1 MFDKHEFEDTLPGIY
16 EEVIGMYKVMIVEDD
31 PMVASINQQYLERNQ
46 NLKIVGQFR
55 NGQEA
60 LEYLENNGADLAVV
74 DYYMPIM
81 DGLEFVR
88 KCHEK
93 NIKTDVIIVTAAN
106 TAQDI
111 SEFLQ
116 LGIVDYLVKPFTY
129 ERFQKAIDKYLYRK
143 NLAKQDKTLDQ
154 AEIDKLLSQDQN
166 IRPAEKVVLEKGLQ
180 EQTLERIR
188 TYLEEHKGTLMSS
201 NEIASEVNLSR
212 ITVRR
217 YMNYLVENRE
227 IISQIDY
234 STGGRPSIKYTKN

>member
-1 MFDKHEFEDTLPGIY
+1 
-16 EEVIGMYKVMIVEDD
+16 MYKVMIVEDD

-188 TYLEEHKGTLMSS
+188 TYLEEHKGTLTSS

>member
-1 MFDKHEFEDTLPGIY
+1 MIGVIEKQLLIY
-16 EEVIGMYKVMIVEDD
+16 EEVLGMYKVMIVEDD

-143 NLAKQDKTLDQ
+143 SLAKQDKTLDQ
-154 AEIDKLLSQDQN
+154 AEIDRLLSQDQD

-180 EQTLERIR
+180 EQTLERIC

>member
-1 MFDKHEFEDTLPGIY
+1 
-16 EEVIGMYKVMIVEDD
+16 MYKVMIVEDD
-31 PMVASINQQYLERNQ
+31 PMVAAINQQYLERNP
-46 NLKIVGQFR
+46 NLKIAGRFR
-55 NGQEA
+55 NGRDA
-60 LEYLENNGADLAVV
+60 LEYLEKNEMDLAVV
-74 DYYMPIM
+74 DYYMPVM

-129 ERFQKAIDKYLYRK
+129 ERFQKAIEKYLARK
-143 NLAKQDKTLDQ
+143 SLATQDKTLNQ
-154 AEIDKLLSQDQN
+154 AEIDRLLSQNQETGSV
-166 IRPAEKVVLEKGLQ
+166 EKAVLEKGLQ
-180 EQTLERIR
+180 EQTLQRIR
-188 TYLEEHKGTLMSS
+188 DYLDEHKGILMSS
-201 NEIASEVNLSR
+201 NEIAREVNLSR

-227 IISQIDY
+227 IVSQIDY
-234 STGGRPSIKYTKN
+234 STGGRPSIKYSKYL

>member
-1 MFDKHEFEDTLPGIY
+1 
-16 EEVIGMYKVMIVEDD
+16 MYKVMIVEDD

-55 NGQEA
+55 NGQET

-143 NLAKQDKTLDQ
+143 NLAKQNKTLDQ

>member
-1 MFDKHEFEDTLPGIY
+1 M
-16 EEVIGMYKVMIVEDD
+16 
-31 PMVASINQQYLERNQ
+31 
-46 NLKIVGQFR
+46 
-55 NGQEA
+55 
-60 LEYLENNGADLAVV
+60 
-74 DYYMPIM
+74 
-81 DGLEFVR
+81 
-88 KCHEK
+88 
-93 NIKTDVIIVTAAN
+93 
-106 TAQDI
+106 
-111 SEFLQ
+111 
-116 LGIVDYLVKPFTY
+116 
-129 ERFQKAIDKYLYRK
+129 
-143 NLAKQDKTLDQ
+143 DQ

-166 IRPAEKVVLEKGLQ
+166 IRPVEKVVLEKGLQ

>member
-1 MFDKHEFEDTLPGIY
+1 
-16 EEVIGMYKVMIVEDD
+16 MYKVIIVEDD
-31 PMVASINQQYLERNQ
+31 PMVASINQQYLERNS
-46 NLKIVGQFR
+46 NLEIAGQFR

-60 LEYLENNGADLAVV
+60 LEYLKENEVDLAIV
-74 DYYMPIM
+74 DYYMPVM
-81 DGLEFVR
+81 DGLEFLR
-88 KCHEK
+88 KCHER
-93 NIKTDVIIVTAAN
+93 NTKTDVIIVTAAN

-143 NLAKQDKTLDQ
+143 SLVKQEKTLNQ
-154 AEIDKLLSQDQN
+154 AEIDKLLSQNQE
-166 IRPAEKVVLEKGLQ
+166 IRPSEKIVLEKGLQ

-188 TYLEEHKGTLMSS
+188 TYLDEHKGILMSS
-201 NEIASEVNLSR
+201 NEIAREVNLSR

-234 STGGRPSIKYTKN
+234 STGGRPSIKYTKH

>member
-1 MFDKHEFEDTLPGIY
+1 
-16 EEVIGMYKVMIVEDD
+16 MYKVMIVEDD

-74 DYYMPIM
+74 DYYMPTM

>member
-1 MFDKHEFEDTLPGIY
+1 
-16 EEVIGMYKVMIVEDD
+16 MIVEDD
-31 PMVASINQQYLERNQ
+31 PMVASINQQYLERNE

-60 LEYLENNGADLAVV
+60 LEYLENNRADLAVV

-234 STGGRPSIKYTKN
+234 LTGGRPSIKYTKN

>member
-1 MFDKHEFEDTLPGIY
+1 
-16 EEVIGMYKVMIVEDD
+16 MYKVMIVEDD

-60 LEYLENNGADLAVV
+60 LEYLENNGADLAVA

>member
-1 MFDKHEFEDTLPGIY
+1 
-16 EEVIGMYKVMIVEDD
+16 MIVEDD

-116 LGIVDYLVKPFTY
+116 LGIVDYLVKPFSY

>member
-1 MFDKHEFEDTLPGIY
+1 
-16 EEVIGMYKVMIVEDD
+16 MYKVMIVEDD
-31 PMVASINQQYLERNQ
+31 PMVASINQQYLERNR

-60 LEYLENNGADLAVV
+60 LEYLENNEADLAVV
-74 DYYMPIM
+74 DYYMPVM

-154 AEIDKLLSQDQN
+154 AEIDRLLSQDQD

-188 TYLEEHKGTLMSS
+188 TYLTEHKGVLMSS

-227 IISQIDY
+227 ILSQIDY

>member
-1 MFDKHEFEDTLPGIY
+1 
-16 EEVIGMYKVMIVEDD
+16 MYKVMIVEDD

-55 NGQEA
+55 NGQET

-143 NLAKQDKTLDQ
+143 NLAKQNKTLDQ

-217 YMNYLVENRE
+217 YMSYLVENRE

>member
-1 MFDKHEFEDTLPGIY
+1 
-16 EEVIGMYKVMIVEDD
+16 MYKVMIVEDD

-166 IRPAEKVVLEKGLQ
+166 IRPVEKVVLEKGLQ

>member
-1 MFDKHEFEDTLPGIY
+1 
-16 EEVIGMYKVMIVEDD
+16 MYKVMIVEDD

-116 LGIVDYLVKPFTY
+116 LGIVDYLVKPFSY

>member
-1 MFDKHEFEDTLPGIY
+1 
-16 EEVIGMYKVMIVEDD
+16 MYKVIIVEDD
-31 PMVASINQQYLERNQ
+31 PMVASINQQYLERNK
-46 NLKIVGQFR
+46 NLKIMGQFR

-60 LEYLENNGADLAVV
+60 LEYLENNEADLAVV
-74 DYYMPIM
+74 DYYMPVM

-93 NIKTDVIIVTAAN
+93 NIKIDVIIVTAAN

-111 SEFLQ
+111 SEFLL

-129 ERFQKAIDKYLYRK
+129 ERFQKAIDKYLNRK
-143 NLAKQDKTLDQ
+143 SLAKQDKTLDQ
-154 AEIDKLLSQDQN
+154 AEIDRLLSQDQDV
-166 IRPAEKVVLEKGLQ
+166 RSSEKVVLEKGLQ

-188 TYLEEHKGTLMSS
+188 IYLEEHKGVLMSS
-201 NEIASEVNLSR
+201 NEIASKVNLSR

>member
-1 MFDKHEFEDTLPGIY
+1 
-16 EEVIGMYKVMIVEDD
+16 MYKVMIVEDD

-93 NIKTDVIIVTAAN
+93 NIKTDVILVTAAN

>member
-1 MFDKHEFEDTLPGIY
+1 
-16 EEVIGMYKVMIVEDD
+16 MIVEDD

-166 IRPAEKVVLEKGLQ
+166 IRPVEKVVLEKGLQ

>member
-1 MFDKHEFEDTLPGIY
+1 
-16 EEVIGMYKVMIVEDD
+16 MYKVMIVEDD

-154 AEIDKLLSQDQN
+154 AEIDRLLSQNQD

>member
-1 MFDKHEFEDTLPGIY
+1 MIGVIEKQLLIY
-16 EEVIGMYKVMIVEDD
+16 EEVLGMYKVMIVEDD

-60 LEYLENNGADLAVV
+60 LEYLENNGADLAIV

-116 LGIVDYLVKPFTY
+116 LEIVDYLVKPFTY

-143 NLAKQDKTLDQ
+143 SLAKQDKTLDQ
-154 AEIDKLLSQDQN
+154 AEIDRLLSQNQD
-166 IRPAEKVVLEKGLQ
+166 IKPAEKVVLEKGLQ

>member
-1 MFDKHEFEDTLPGIY
+1 
-16 EEVIGMYKVMIVEDD
+16 MIVEDD

-143 NLAKQDKTLDQ
+143 NLAKQNKTLDQ

>member
-1 MFDKHEFEDTLPGIY
+1 
-16 EEVIGMYKVMIVEDD
+16 MYKVMIVEDD

-212 ITVRR
+212 ITVCR

>member
-1 MFDKHEFEDTLPGIY
+1 
-16 EEVIGMYKVMIVEDD
+16 MIVEDD

-143 NLAKQDKTLDQ
+143 NLAKQGRTLDQ

>member
-1 MFDKHEFEDTLPGIY
+1 
-16 EEVIGMYKVMIVEDD
+16 MYKVMIVEDD

-55 NGQEA
+55 NGQET

-143 NLAKQDKTLDQ
+143 NLAKQNKTLDQ

-166 IRPAEKVVLEKGLQ
+166 IRPVEKVVLEKGLQ

>member
-1 MFDKHEFEDTLPGIY
+1 M
-16 EEVIGMYKVMIVEDD
+16 
-31 PMVASINQQYLERNQ
+31 
-46 NLKIVGQFR
+46 
-55 NGQEA
+55 
-60 LEYLENNGADLAVV
+60 
-74 DYYMPIM
+74 
-81 DGLEFVR
+81 EFVR

-143 NLAKQDKTLDQ
+143 NLAKQNKTLDQ

-217 YMNYLVENRE
+217 YMSYLVENRE

>member
-1 MFDKHEFEDTLPGIY
+1 
-16 EEVIGMYKVMIVEDD
+16 MYKVMIVEDD

-143 NLAKQDKTLDQ
+143 NLAKQNKTLDQ